1 MDDRCVRVVETKQ
14 NGIKGPY
21 VTLSHCWGKG
31 EMLKLTLQNKK
42 RFMDEGVAL
51 EKLSLNHQQAIAVT
65 RFLDV
70 RYLWID
76 SLCIVQG
83 EDGDFDV
90 ERDLMHQVYRN
101 SYCNIAAA
109 DSRDG
114 SGGLFRQREANQIL
128 SARYVASGESAMF
141 RPGVWRIVPEDLWD
155 TQLLGAAL
163 YSRAWVFQ
171 GMLKGLFMQC
181 RLCY

>member
-1 MDDRCVRVVETKQ
+1 MVETKRSST
-14 NGIKGPY
+14 KGPY
-21 VTLSHCWGKG
+21 VTLSHCWGKA

-51 EKLSLNHQQAIAVT
+51 EELSLNHQQAIAVA
-65 RFLDV
+65 RFLGVD
-70 RYLWID
+70 YLWID

-114 SGGLFRQREANQIL
+114 SGGLFRQRETNQVL
-128 SARYVASGESAMF
+128 LARYVASGESAMF
-141 RPGVWRIVPEDLWD
+141 RRGPWRVVPEDLWD
-155 TQLLGAAL
+155 GQLLGAVL
-163 YSRAWVFQ
+163 YTRAWVFQ

-181 RLCY
+181 RRLSD